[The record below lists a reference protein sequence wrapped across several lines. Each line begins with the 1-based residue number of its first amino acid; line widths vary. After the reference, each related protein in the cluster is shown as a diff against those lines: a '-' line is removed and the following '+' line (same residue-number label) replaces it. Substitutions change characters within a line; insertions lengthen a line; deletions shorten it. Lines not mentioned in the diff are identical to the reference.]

1 MVGIDGSDTRHHLG
15 NEVDVAGGGK
25 IALVKVFPDLPDD
38 VGIVLVAVADEY
50 AEVIVLGG
58 AVVLQ
63 GGGKVV
69 APGNG
74 IQHHRQSIRGG
85 LGNQRV
91 HLAPIG
97 AVGRGQVVGSR

>member
-25 IALVKVFPDLPDD
+25 IALVKVFADLPDD

-50 AEVIVLGG
+50 AKVIVLGG
-58 AVVLQ
+58 AIVLQ
-63 GGGKVV
+63 RGSESV

-74 IQHHRQSIRGG
+74 IQHYDKPICGG
-85 LGNQRV
+85 LRNQPV

-97 AVGRGQVVGSR
+97 AIG